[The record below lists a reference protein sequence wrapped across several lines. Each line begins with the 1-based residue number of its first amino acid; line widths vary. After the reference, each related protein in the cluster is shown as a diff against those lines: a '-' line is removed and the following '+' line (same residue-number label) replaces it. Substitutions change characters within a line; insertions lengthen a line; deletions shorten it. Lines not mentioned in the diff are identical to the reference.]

1 MPALAA
7 VPGLSAL
14 LAWPTEHLT
23 EAADCWETMGG
34 RCYAVANQVWRD
46 ALSIDWQGDAAN
58 ALRAATNADMMT
70 TSAVAD
76 QLQAAANV
84 ARSGASDL
92 YAARSRVRYAI
103 EDARAAGFDVGE
115 DLSVTDR
122 MTGGSATQR
131 ARQARAQTF
140 AGDIRQ
146 RAAQLLGLDQQVAG
160 KITTEV
166 AGIRDTFPP
175 NPTSGTPPMDNHVH
189 AVDRTWK
196 HDGGNGQADPP
207 PAPPARGL
215 PPESLRPPVSGSLTP
230 GPAGRPSERS
240 VGGQSLWDEHGGEWR
255 YFPGDKWHNPHWDY
269 NPHLNPN
276 SRWDNIPIN
285 GLPPRIGDAPPII
298 SGLPPWL
305 QNLVAPGVPGPPQN
319 PLLAPFPG
327 ATMPAPPSAPSLAP
341 GPGLMPHID
350 VPAPS
355 TGDLQTAGGETVVVG
370 GGGLLLLILG
380 AMALA

>member
-1 MPALAA
+1 MSALAA

-23 EAADCWETMGG
+23 EAADYWETMGG

-46 ALSIDWQGDAAN
+46 ALSIGWQGDAAN

-70 TSAVAD
+70 TSAIAD

-92 YAARSRVRYAI
+92 YAARSRVRYAV
-103 EDARAAGFDVGE
+103 EDARAAGFDVKE

-122 MTGGSATQR
+122 MTGGSAAQR

-140 AGDIRQ
+140 ASDVRQ
-146 RAAQLLGLDQQVAG
+146 RAVQLLGLDQQVAG

-166 AGIRDTFPP
+166 AGIRDTFAP
-175 NPTSGTPPMDNHVH
+175 NPTSGTPPKDNHVQ

-196 HDGGNGQADPP
+196 HDGGNGQADAP
-207 PAPPARGL
+207 PAPPARGS

-230 GPAGRPSERS
+230 GPASRPSERS

-305 QNLVAPGVPGPPQN
+305 KNLVAPGVPGPPQN

-327 ATMPAPPSAPSLAP
+327 ATMPAPQSAPSLAP

-355 TGDLQTAGGETVVVG
+355 PGDLQTAGGETVVVG